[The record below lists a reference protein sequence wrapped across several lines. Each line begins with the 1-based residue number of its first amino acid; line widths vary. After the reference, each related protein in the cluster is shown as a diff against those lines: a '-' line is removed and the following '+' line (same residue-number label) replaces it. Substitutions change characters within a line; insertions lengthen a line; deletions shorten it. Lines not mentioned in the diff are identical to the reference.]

1 MTPKLRVPSAAS
13 RAVVVAVA
21 WWSSSCSPS
30 GFSAQSLLQSVRILA
45 SSADEPYARPGDQ
58 VHVTVLA
65 YDGRPG
71 DQRQGAPM
79 NLTWLPASGA
89 GQVIPCIN
97 PPDDAYYGCF
107 SRFRSTSSALAP
119 AGLQD
124 AGASSASPGG
134 SQDAGADSAVGPAS
148 GIAEGCPLDAA
159 ACAANLEAGIALPV
173 MATSEFTMPLNVVTS
188 HPPVAGTS
196 PYGLAYLFNVACAG
210 QVQVVAPGPNPQ
222 QAPIGCFDD
231 AGNALGS
238 NDYVF
243 GFTRVYSRLAPDG
256 GYYANA
262 NPVITGVD
270 LPPCTLAVPGS
281 VPSFV
286 APPIAALCTPSSCPR
301 VTIGAIVPE
310 SSWELNPLNVDS
322 NGNPLHEE
330 IWADYYATFGGF
342 NSQTRLLY
350 DPSTGA
356 VSGSDTEFE
365 PPELGP
371 SDVHDGFI
379 FGVVYDDR
387 GGESWVSIP
396 THVCSDPADPVCT
409 APSCSDGG

>member
-1 MTPKLRVPSAAS
+1 MSVKPREASAVL
-13 RAVVVAVA
+13 RAVVAAVA

-30 GFSAQSLLQSVRILA
+30 GFSAQSLVQSVRILA

-65 YDGRPG
+65 YDGRPA

-79 NLTWLPASGA
+79 NLTWLPGSGSV
-89 GQVIPCIN
+89 VIPCIN

-107 SRFRSTSSALAP
+107 SRFRSTASAV
-119 AGLQD
+119 
-124 AGASSASPGG
+124 SPGG
-134 SQDAGADSAVGPAS
+134 LQDAGADSAAPVGS
-148 GIAEGCPLDAA
+148 QDAA
-159 ACAANLEAGIALPV
+159 ADSAAGVALPV
-173 MATSEFTMPLNVVTS
+173 TATSEFTMPLDVVTS

-210 QVQVVAPGPNPQ
+210 QVQVVPAGPNPQ

-238 NDYVF
+238 DEYVF

-256 GYYANA
+256 GYYSNA

-270 LPPCTLAVPGS
+270 LPPCTLAVQGS

-286 APPIAALCTPSSCPR
+286 APPIAALCIPSSCPR

-350 DPSTGA
+350 DPSTGV

-365 PPELGP
+365 PPTLGP

-379 FGVVYDDR
+379 FAVVYDDR